1 METSNNASG
10 FPLSAQVTRDYHI
23 LRLLGKGGMG
33 EVYLAEQL
41 RVGRRQV
48 ALKVLNRACSED
60 PEIIKRFENEAAS
73 AGRIHNRNVVMVFE
87 SRITDDGQ
95 LYVAME
101 FVKGQTLRDAIN
113 ERGALPLAEVVEIT
127 RQVCVGLAAA
137 HKLGIVHRDI
147 KPDNIM
153 LASEDDG
160 SLLVKVLD
168 FGIARLSEPGTTG
181 AQTKT
186 GMVMGTPFYMS
197 PEQALGST
205 GDKIDERSDLY
216 SLGMVVYQM
225 LTGKV
230 AFESESWMRV
240 MYRHIHE
247 SPLPPSQLRPELG
260 YFPGIE
266 QVVLRSL
273 EKDREDR
280 QPTVTEFASELVSAY
295 DREKALAPESAATA
309 VYGSTGAVRDLPF
322 TPTAS
327 PAPARTAT
335 PQTLSPATQSSDAAG
350 TAVAAT
356 GMTGSLATGLMNRK
370 VLAAG
375 IALLAVAAAVAIYF
389 GTNKNGRPE
398 AATDATNRAAIPMPR
413 PMPTLEKYNFDVVS
427 ITKTGQIGGVTR
439 RQMHY
444 ISEDLGGGVVLE
456 MNQVPGGSF
465 FMGSSEKEV
474 GREPSEGPQHQVTVR
489 PFFIGRFEVSQA
501 QWSAV
506 ARMPRVS
513 RDLDVNPSTFKD
525 DAKLPVH
532 NVSWWDA
539 VEFCERLS
547 RATGREYR
555 LPTEAEWEYAC
566 RAGTTSPFYF
576 GETII
581 DDLVNFDARYPYGA
595 APKGEARR
603 QPTPVGSLGAPNHFG
618 IHNMHGN
625 QAEWCLDPWHDSYQG
640 APTDGSRWEA
650 GGDNGLRILR
660 GGSWYDGGE
669 DVRAANRMKYSPDVK
684 LGQLGF
690 RVVMVAP
697 QN

>member
-1 METSNNASG
+1 
-10 FPLSAQVTRDYHI
+10 
-23 LRLLGKGGMG
+23 MG

-73 AGRIHNRNVVMVFE
+73 AGRIHNSNVVMVFE
-87 SRITDDGQ
+87 SRSTDDGQ
-95 LYVAME
+95 IYVAME
-101 FVKGQTLRDAIN
+101 YVEGETLRDAIN

-127 RQVCVGLAAA
+127 RQVCTGLSAA

-153 LASEDDG
+153 LAREDDG

-205 GDKIDERSDLY
+205 GDKIDARSDLY

-247 SPLPPSQLRPELG
+247 APLPPSQLRPELG
-260 YFPGIE
+260 YFLEVE

-273 EKDREDR
+273 EKDRENR
-280 QPTVTEFASELVSAY
+280 QQSVTDFATELLSAY
-295 DREKALAPESAATA
+295 NREKALAPEEAATA
-309 VYGSTGAVRDLPF
+309 VYSPNAAGNELPF
-322 TPTAS
+322 TPTTSPMPERAPTPQPAS
-327 PAPARTAT
+327 PATGSVS
-335 PQTLSPATQSSDAAG
+335 QAG
-350 TAVAAT
+350 TAALAAGIT
-356 GMTGSLATGLMNRK
+356 QAGSNSLMNRK
-370 VLAAG
+370 VIVAG
-375 IALLAVAAAVAIYF
+375 IAMLAVAAAVTIYF
-389 GTNKNGRPE
+389 AMNRNGRPA
-398 AATDATNRAAIPMPR
+398 AATDAANPAAIPTSR
-413 PMPTLEKYNFDVVS
+413 PMPAMENYSFDVVS
-427 ITKTGQIGGVTR
+427 VTR
-439 RQMHY
+439 TGDIGKVSRGRTQY

-456 MNQVPGGSF
+456 MIRVPGGSF
-465 FMGSSEKEV
+465 LMGSTDKEV
-474 GREPSEGPQHQVTVR
+474 GREPTEGPQHQVTVR
-489 PFFIGRFEVSQA
+489 PFFVGKYEVTQA

-513 RDLDVNPSTFKD
+513 RDLEVNPSTFKENS
-525 DAKLPVH
+525 KLPVH

-539 VEFCERLS
+539 VEFCQRLS

-566 RAGTTSPFYF
+566 RSGTTSPFYM

-581 DDLVNFDARYPYGA
+581 DDLVNFDAHYPYGA
-595 APKGEARR
+595 APKGEARK
-603 QPTPVGSLGAPNHFG
+603 QPTPVGSLGAPNLFG

-625 QAEWCLDPWHDSYQG
+625 LGEWCLDFWHDSYNG
-640 APTDGSRWEA
+640 APTDGSHWEA
-650 GGDNGLRILR
+650 EGDAGMRILR

-669 DVRAANRMKYSPDVK
+669 DCRSATRAKYPPDIK